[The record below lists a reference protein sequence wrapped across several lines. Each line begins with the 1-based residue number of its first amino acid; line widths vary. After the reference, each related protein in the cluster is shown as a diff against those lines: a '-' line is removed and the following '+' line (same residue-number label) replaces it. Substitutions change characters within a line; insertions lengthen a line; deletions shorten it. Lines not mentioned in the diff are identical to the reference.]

1 VTLQSYRHRYGNTPR
16 IRRWNAATGRRRDI
30 DQRRIGIRPRSL
42 PPHQA
47 GDTICERQNQGITVI
62 SELGIY
68 RARPKGF
75 QDAYAAI
82 RNDKLKTG
90 HPGPKRDEAGP

>member
-1 VTLQSYRHRYGNTPR
+1 VVAGTEPKETFQVGQPVEDRTEAKTVTR
-16 IRRWNAATGRRRDI
+16 IWAV
-30 DQRRIGIRPRSL
+30 S
-42 PPHQA
+42 

-68 RARPKGF
+68 RARPKSF

-90 HPGPKRDEAGP
+90 DPGPKRDEAGP